1 MFLQLE
7 EASKKKEPA
16 DNRTA
21 RESNLI
27 LRHACNLKSLKTL
40 QQVRKYTETTE
51 AVKILIASV

>member
-21 RESNLI
+21 RGNNLI
-27 LRHACNLKSLKTL
+27 FDMLAISNP
-40 QQVRKYTETTE
+40 
-51 AVKILIASV
+51 